1 MPGRAGFYQACSPPH
16 CGQLTE
22 ALTSA
27 RKAVPQPQRY
37 RARSSGPPESRR
49 RCSSARWSTATGAG
63 AVAPS
68 RRGDG
73 PAARGA
79 VAVGFG
85 GVSVTDLH
93 GGSVP

>member
-1 MPGRAGFYQACSPPH
+1 MPGRAGFYQACSPPQ

-37 RARSSGPPESRR
+37 SARSSGPPGI
-49 RCSSARWSTATGAG
+49 AQ
-63 AVAPS
+63 AVLVGEVVDGHGRGGRGPVAA
-68 RRGDG
+68 GDG